1 MDPADSILADPLLLP
16 PPEAAA
22 AAAKQQQDSDSP
34 LAGVSDYRG
43 RPVCR
48 RNSGG
53 WRSAFF
59 VVGMCVAV
67 EIAGSFAYFGISANL
82 ITYLTGP
89 LGQSNA
95 SAAASVNAWSGTA
108 SLMPLLGAF
117 LADAYLGRY
126 TSIILA
132 CTLYVLGYGMLT
144 LSSTVPALRPSHLPC
159 GPSSSSPSSCQP
171 AWPQVAFFYVS
182 LYLIALAQ
190 GADKPCGLA
199 FAADQFDADHPEER
213 ASRGS
218 LFNWWFFCM
227 AIGISV
233 AVSVVGYVQESVGWG
248 VGFGVPCAIV
258 LCAFTVFLL
267 GTPTYRL
274 YHHTRSRSRS
284 SASSSPSPSNDE
296 DHEGRQPQQQ
306 SPFVRLARGLRAVIV
321 TTAASRGRLLPQR
334 HHKRCQW
341 ESSSEISAAA
351 SAEHDARCVL
361 RLLPIW
367 ATSLA
372 YGVVY
377 AQIMT
382 LFNKQGRTLDRRI
395 GFGLVEELP
404 PAALQALGPVSILL
418 FVPVYDRAL
427 VPALRWATGNPSG
440 LSMLQRVGA
449 GMATSLLAVAV
460 AALVESRRLA
470 TAREH
475 GLVDQPGATVPMSWA
490 WLVPQY
496 GLMGVA
502 DVLAVVGLQELFYD
516 QMPDGLRSLGLA
528 LYLSVMGIGGFISSL
543 LISTIDAVTGSGGA
557 GDSWFADNLNRAHL
571 DYFYWLLA
579 GLSAV
584 ELALYIAFA
593 RSYVYKHHKPSY

>member
-1 MDPADSILADPLLLP
+1 MAMDPADRILADPLLLP
-16 PPEAAA
+16 PLPAAS
-22 AAAKQQQDSDSP
+22 KQV
-34 LAGVSDYRG
+34 LAGVTDYRG
-43 RPVCR
+43 RPVTR
-48 RNSGG
+48 GNSGG
-53 WRSAFF
+53 WRSALF
-59 VVGMCVAV
+59 VVVVAIQSIPLQLSRIHTSSRGMR
-67 EIAGSFAYFGISANL
+67 IAGSFAYFGISANL

-95 SAAASVNAWSGTA
+95 SAAAAVNAWSGTA

-126 TSIILA
+126 RSIILA
-132 CTLYVLGYGMLT
+132 CSLYVLGYGMLT
-144 LSSTVPALRPSHLPC
+144 LSSTVPALRPSHLR
-159 GPSSSSPSSCQP
+159 PSSSQP
-171 AWPQVAFFYVS
+171 PQLQLQVAFFYVS

-199 FAADQFDADHPEER
+199 FAADQFDASHPVER
-213 ASRGS
+213 ASRAS

-233 AVSVVGYVQESVGWG
+233 AVSLVGYIQDYVGWG

-258 LCAFTVFLL
+258 LAAFT
-267 GTPTYRL
+267 
-274 YHHTRSRSRS
+274 
-284 SASSSPSPSNDE
+284 
-296 DHEGRQPQQQ
+296 Q
-306 SPFVRLARGLRAVIV
+306 
-321 TTAASRGRLLPQR
+321 AAP
-334 HHKRCQW
+334 
-341 ESSSEISAAA
+341 AAA
-351 SAEHDARCVL
+351 QGR

-395 GFGLVEELP
+395 GFGELP
-404 PAALQALGPVSILL
+404 PAALQTLGPASILL
-418 FVPVYDRAL
+418 FVPVYDRAI

-440 LSMLQRVGA
+440 LTMPQRAGA
-449 GMATSLLAVAV
+449 GMATSLAAVSV
-460 AALVESRRLA
+460 AALVEARRLA

-475 GLVDQPGATVPMSWA
+475 GLVDQPGATVPMTWA

-496 GLMGVA
+496 AMMGVA

-543 LISTIDAVTGSGGA
+543 LISTIDAITSRGG
-557 GDSWFADNLNRAHL
+557 GDSWFDDNLNRAHL

-579 GLSAV
+579 GLSAL
-584 ELALYIAFA
+584 ELALYLCFA
-593 RSYVYKHHKPSY
+593 RSYAYNHEPLTASYS

>member
-1 MDPADSILADPLLLP
+1 MDPTGGDSILADPLLLP
-16 PPEAAA
+16 LPPSKSN
-22 AAAKQQQDSDSP
+22 KQQQER
-34 LAGVSDYRG
+34 LAGVSDYLG
-43 RPVCR
+43 RPVHR
-48 RNSGG
+48 GSSGG
-53 WRSAFF
+53 WRSALF
-59 VVGMCVAV
+59 VVGV

-108 SLMPLLGAF
+108 CLMPLLGAF

-126 TSIILA
+126 RSVIIA

-144 LSSTVPALRPSHLPC
+144 LSATVPALRPAHMPC
-159 GPSSSSPSSCQP
+159 REDGNYSSSSVWAISSSSSCQP
-171 AWPQVAFFYVS
+171 GWPQVAFFYVS
-182 LYLIALAQ
+182 LYLIAIAQ

-199 FAADQFDADHPEER
+199 FAADQFDAEHQGER

-233 AVSVVGYVQESVGWG
+233 SVSVVGYIQEYVGWG
-248 VGFGVPCAIV
+248 LGFGVPCAIV
-258 LCAFTVFLL
+258 LCAFLVFLL

-274 YHHTRSRSRS
+274 YAPTPE
-284 SASSSPSPSNDE
+284 AK
-296 DHEGRQPQQQ
+296 
-306 SPFVRLARGLRAVIV
+306 SPFRRLARGLAAVV
-321 TTAASRGRLLPQR
+321 AAKTKRGGRRRVLLLPS
-334 HHKRCQW
+334 H
-341 ESSSEISAAA
+341 SEEEEEEEAA
-351 SAEHDARCVL
+351 DARCVL

-367 ATSLA
+367 AASLA

-395 GFGLVEELP
+395 GEGGLELP
-404 PAALQALGPVSILL
+404 PAALQTLGPASILL
-418 FVPVYDRAL
+418 FVPVYDRAV

-449 GMATSLLAVAV
+449 GMATSLAGVAV
-460 AALVESRRLA
+460 AALVEARRLA

-475 GLVDQPGATVPMSWA
+475 GLVDDPSAAVPMSWA
-490 WLVPQY
+490 WIVPQY
-496 GLMGVA
+496 AMMGVA

-543 LISTIDAVTGSGGA
+543 LISVIDGVTSSGG

-584 ELALYIAFA
+584 ELALFLYFA
-593 RSYVYKHHKPSY
+593 RSYVYKHKSGSSSRRLSCSSTSTLGKYSC